1 VVTLIVVLFVTVT
14 LVPRTLPKLTVAPAA
29 KPVPEIVTLVPPP
42 MLPVFGETDVTVGA
56 EEGGGAVAVVKL
68 QTGLVAVL
76 FAIVLP
82 TMRQ

>member
-29 KPVPEIVTLVPPP
+29 KPVPVIVTLVPP
-42 MLPVFGETDVTVGA
+42 LLVPVFGETDATVGA
-56 EEGGGAVAVVKL
+56 PEGGGGVAVVKL
-68 QTGLVAVL
+68 QAELLAVL
-76 FAIVLP
+76 LAIVLP